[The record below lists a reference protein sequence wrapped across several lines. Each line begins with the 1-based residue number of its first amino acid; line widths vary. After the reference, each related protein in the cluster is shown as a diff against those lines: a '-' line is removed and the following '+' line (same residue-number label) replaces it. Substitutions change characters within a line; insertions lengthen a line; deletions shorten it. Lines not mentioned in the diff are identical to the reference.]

1 MIVGNRVTSIE
12 AKRGDKEI
20 KGLDIKIGFKDVR
33 ENKND
38 KGILDIDYEYIAGYR
53 EEAGEIKITGT
64 IFAKEDEKTKK
75 AILDSW
81 KKNNRLP
88 EEYMENLLNNVNFM
102 GAANGTII
110 AKVLNTAPPLLPPR
124 LRMQK
129 KESG

>member
-12 AKRGDKEI
+12 GKRGEKEI
-20 KGLDIKIGFKDVR
+20 TGLDIKIGFKNVE

-38 KGILDIDYEYIAGYR
+38 KGILNIDYEYIASYR
-53 EEAGEIKITGT
+53 EDAGEIKITGT
-64 IFAKEDEKTKK
+64 VFAKEDEKTKK
-75 AILDSW
+75 AILDAW

-88 EEYMENLLNNVNFM
+88 EDYMETALNNINFM

-124 LRMQK
+124 LKMQK
-129 KESG
+129 K